1 MATIRKRPSRGG
13 HAYNAQVRIQ
23 GYPARSKTFT
33 TRRAAERW
41 ARKIEGEMAEA
52 KHSRSAEA
60 FRRTLGEA
68 IDKYLTEVVPKKR
81 SPGMPRSTL
90 TWWKNE
96 IGYTKLAEVSPDL
109 VADCRDKLAAG
120 TYTKAK
126 PDSPRSTVKVAK
138 EYPRT
143 AAATNRYLACLSRQI
158 RCGGMSQI
166 MKFEIVEPGRFDGGA
181 KRFVILIPAAPGLV
195 VEYLIV
201 VDVADFGVLP
211 KQSQCFTMHPGA
223 ARLGVLGFPE
233 QQAALLQVHVRP
245 SQLPRLAGA
254 ASRGERDKRK

>member
-143 AAATNRYLACLSRQI
+143 AAATNRYLACLSRLFTVARKEWRWCNYNPVEDVFKLPEDKGRI
-158 RCGGMSQI
+158 R
-166 MKFEIVEPGRFDGGA
+166 
-181 KRFVILIPAAPGLV
+181 
-195 VEYLIV
+195 YLS
-201 VDVADFGVLP
+201 DDER
-211 KQSQCFTMHPGA
+211 K
-223 ARLGVLGFPE
+223 
-233 QQAALLQVHVRP
+233 ALLRETAKDKTLHLFTLVALTTACRAGEPRKLTWADVDLKQGRLLFRETKNTEPRSAWVHGEA
-245 SQLPRLAGA
+245 LRLL
-254 ASRGERDKRK
+254 R